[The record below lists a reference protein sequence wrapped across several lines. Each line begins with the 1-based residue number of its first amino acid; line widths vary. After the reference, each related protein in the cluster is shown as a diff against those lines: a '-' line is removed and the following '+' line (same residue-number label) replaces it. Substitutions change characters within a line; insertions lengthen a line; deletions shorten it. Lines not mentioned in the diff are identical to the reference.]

1 MTRADTVEGSEAL
14 AAAVD
19 RLVALL
25 HTRIGLRADP
35 GLPGRLRRAI
45 RDGALHS
52 AQDYA
57 SYVDTVAAS
66 NESLQI
72 LLNRITVQETAFF
85 RHPQHFDVLARDVLP
100 TLTQPV
106 KIWSAACSNG
116 QEAYSLAMLMKE
128 QGISGSVVA
137 TDLSTAALKRTT
149 DARYSG
155 RELSGL
161 SPARMSAHLTQS
173 GDGWEINRS
182 LRDRVTTFRHNLI
195 DPLPP
200 AVASA
205 QVILCRNVLIYLS
218 PEHARAFLDRVAD
231 NYPPQTTLFLG
242 AAETIWQITDRL
254 EAIPVRDTFLYRRK
268 NSLNSTAPPAADRA
282 RVDRRTA
289 TTPRRQSD
297 CDVGVVGTRRP
308 QPAASPRPAPASPRL
323 PDPGSTRDVG
333 AQVEGPLAAALL
345 TLANT
350 ALEAGDHEAAI
361 VAFRKC
367 VYLEPH
373 DPVAHLHL
381 GLALE
386 AAGQAS
392 SARRAYTAARGALAE
407 GRADQAHAGIK
418 GFAVG
423 ELVRLLDSKL
433 KVQTR

>member
-1 MTRADTVEGSEAL
+1 MMGDDIVESPEAL

-45 RDGALHS
+45 RDGALHAS
-52 AQDYA
+52 QDYA
-57 SYVDTVAAS
+57 RYVDTVSAG
-66 NESLQI
+66 NESLQA

-85 RHPQHFDVLARDVLP
+85 RHPQHFEVLARDVLP
-100 TLTQPV
+100 TLPQPV

-116 QEAYSLAMLMKE
+116 QEAYSLAMLLKE

-137 TDLSTAALKRTT
+137 TDLSTAALRRTA

-161 SPARMSAHLTQS
+161 SPARMSAHLTPS

-195 DPLPP
+195 DPLPA

-231 NYPPQTTLFLG
+231 SYPPQTTLFLG

-254 EAIPVRDTFLYRRK
+254 EAIPIRDTFLYRRR
-268 NSLNSTAPPAADRA
+268 STHQSTPPSEAGPR
-282 RVDRRTA
+282 RVDRRVATA
-289 TTPRRQSD
+289 PRRQAD
-297 CDVGVVGTRRP
+297 PDAAVEIAARR
-308 QPAASPRPAPASPRL
+308 QPALLPAHGSARSSGL
-323 PDPGSTRDVG
+323 ALSSSHPGEE
-333 AQVEGPLAAALL
+333 AEGPLAAALL
-345 TLANT
+345 SLANA
-350 ALEAGDHEAAI
+350 ALIAGDHEAAI

-367 VYLEPH
+367 VYLDPH

-392 SARRAYTAARGALAE
+392 SARRAYTAARAALAE
-407 GRADQAHAGIK
+407 GGTDQPYAGIK

-433 KVQTR
+433 KVQTP